1 MRKVLSALLAGAAG
15 AFLLDPQSG
24 RRRRH
29 VARDKLAALLRRGS
43 RQAARR
49 ARYAEGTAEGVL
61 HRAFGSAQAQPD
73 PQGPSGLNDAT
84 LAKKVESVI
93 FRDREAPKGDVDVNA
108 ENGVIYLRGQVKDAD
123 QVRELVEAASR
134 VEGVIAVENL
144 LHLPGGPVRAK
155 SGDRRT
161 VS

>member
-1 MRKVLSALLAGAAG
+1 MRKILSALLAGAAG

-29 VARDKLAALLRRGS
+29 VARARMAAFLRRGS
-43 RQAARR
+43 RQAARK
-49 ARYAEGTAEGVL
+49 ARYAEGTAEGML
-61 HRAFGSAQAQPD
+61 HRAVEAAQAKPGTA
-73 PQGPSGLNDAT
+73 GPSELNDAT

-93 FRDREAPKGDVDVNA
+93 FRDRHAPKGDVDVNA
-108 ENGVIYLRGQVKDAD
+108 ENGVIYLRGQVKNAD

-134 VEGVIAVENL
+134 VEGVAAVENL